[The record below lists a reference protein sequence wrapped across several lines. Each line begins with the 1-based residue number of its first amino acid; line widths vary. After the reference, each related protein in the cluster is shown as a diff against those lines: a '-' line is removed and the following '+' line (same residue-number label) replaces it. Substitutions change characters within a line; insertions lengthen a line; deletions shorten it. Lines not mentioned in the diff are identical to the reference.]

1 MRQASGFGSHLV
13 GVGLEVARCSRKVA
27 WASRRPNS
35 QPIGFCPKTKIM
47 ARYAINAFDAID
59 VRLERAGAC
68 GIECLHGVKQSRP
81 GMPRP
86 ENPSLCYIS

>member
-13 GVGLEVARCSRKVA
+13 GVGLEVAR
-27 WASRRPNS
+27 ASRRPNS
-35 QPIGFCPKTKIM
+35 QPIGFYPKTKIM

-68 GIECLHGVKQSRP
+68 GNECLHGVKQSRP

-86 ENPSLCYIS
+86 DNPSLCYIS